1 MFFLLP
7 VLGEVP
13 LLLSQGNSVS
23 QCAEMGFRLR
33 GYHAFSIHLDVDIF
47 SFTQCVRAVQLVSG
61 IISRRNCSICSHRF
75 GVSMQKVSSGAS
87 EVTMLAQNQ

>member
-7 VLGEVP
+7 GLGEVP
-13 LLLSQGNSVS
+13 LLLSQGNPIPH
-23 QCAEMGFRLR
+23 CAGMGFRVR

-47 SFTQCVRAVQLVSG
+47 SFTQCVRAAQLVSG
-61 IISRRNCSICSHRF
+61 IIFRRNCSICIHRF

-87 EVTMLAQNQ
+87 EVTMLAQN